1 MQTHD
6 ITKGREPAIVRLVLR
21 NPEMKSTAI
30 MRELRA
36 EGLGKLLTDLGKEK
50 EARRDVR
57 HVRRI
62 VRLVLAEQA
71 LTA

>member
-6 ITKGREPAIVRLVLR
+6 ITKGLEPAVVRLVLAD
-21 NPEMKSTAI
+21 PEKKSSVI

-36 EGLGKLLTDLGKEK
+36 EGLGKLLTDLGDD
-50 EARRDVR
+50 ARREIR

-62 VRLVLAEQA
+62 IRLVLAEQA
-71 LTA
+71 RAA